1 LAEAR
6 RLEPLPD
13 ATRPRRA
20 LVFSGGGAR
29 GAYEAG
35 VVRYL
40 VEELPRRIGKPVKFD
55 ILCGTSVGAIHAC
68 YMAATAQQGPSRGI
82 QLVDF
87 WRSMKIEHVLPFTR
101 RDVFD
106 LARRVVGV
114 RRMAEV
120 FRGASVPDRIYGML
134 NTRALERMVVRAV
147 PWRRIRSNVNEGH
160 VQAVAVAAT
169 EIATGRVVVFL
180 ESRERDLPGWLPDP
194 SIVPELTHLR
204 PTHALASAAI
214 PLLFPAVRIANSF
227 YADGG
232 LRLNTPL
239 APAIRLGADKIL
251 VVALRRHTRH
261 ATEATLATHR
271 VDDYANPFYL
281 FGKLLN
287 AILLDHMD
295 GDIARM
301 RVMNEMIRD
310 GERAFG
316 PSYLDRLNAV
326 SQEHR
331 GQRFRVIDELVIRPS
346 ADLGTLASDVLQS
359 IPQASLRSPLFRLA
373 MRGLGARN
381 NRTAES
387 DLFSYLLFDGDF
399 LAPLAELGYRDAAAQ
414 EEELVRFFED

>member
-13 ATRPRRA
+13 TPGPRRA

-40 VEELPRRIGKPVKFD
+40 VEELPKRTGRPVKFD

-87 WRSMKIEHVLPFTR
+87 WRTMKIENVLPFTR
-101 RDVFD
+101 RDLFD

-114 RRMAEV
+114 RRMAEL
-120 FRGASVPDRIYGML
+120 FRGATVPDRIYGML
-134 NTRALERMVVRAV
+134 NTRLLERMVVRAV
-147 PWRRIRSNVNEGH
+147 PWRRIRSNVNDGH
-160 VQAVAVAAT
+160 VQALAIAAT
-169 EIATGRVVVFL
+169 ELATGRVVVFL
-180 ESRERDLPGWLPDP
+180 ETRDRDLPGWLPDP
-194 SIVPELTHLR
+194 SIVPEPTHVR

-214 PLLFPAVRIANSF
+214 PLLFPAVRIGTTF

-251 VVALRRHTRH
+251 VVALRRDTRH
-261 ATEATLATHR
+261 AAEATLATHR
-271 VDDYANPFYL
+271 VIDYANPLYL

-310 GERAFG
+310 GESAFG
-316 PSYLDRLNAV
+316 PAYLDRLNEV
-326 SQEHR
+326 SQSHR
-331 GQRFRVIDELVIRPS
+331 GQRFRVIEDLVIRPS
-346 ADLGTLASDVLQS
+346 ADLGVLAGDVLKS
-359 IPQASLRSPLFRLA
+359 IPQASIRSPLFRMA
-373 MRGLGARN
+373 MRGLGAGN
-381 NRTAES
+381 SRTAES

-414 EEELVRFFED
+414 EEELVQFFED